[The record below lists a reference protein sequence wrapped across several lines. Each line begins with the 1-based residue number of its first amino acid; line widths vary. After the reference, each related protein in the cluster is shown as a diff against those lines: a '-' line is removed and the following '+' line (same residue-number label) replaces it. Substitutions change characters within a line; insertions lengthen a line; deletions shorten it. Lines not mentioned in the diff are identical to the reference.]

1 MRKRLMTLL
10 GAVAVGCALGACD
23 PSAQVA
29 LALRPSPQANP
40 DSFQRTA
47 YDVTARV
54 AGEYRLEAFTPL
66 ENEIGWHSCYMRG
79 GFTLCA
85 KSNNGEIHHSP
96 TDWHRTK
103 LSPLGDSVRTTPTA
117 HLQSQF
123 GQSHVRECEWID
135 RSDMSIAGCLTL
147 PDSS

>member
-1 MRKRLMTLL
+1 MPKRLLTLL
-10 GAVAVGCALGACD
+10 SAVAVGCALIACD

-29 LALRPSPQANP
+29 LALRPSAQANP
-40 DSFQRTA
+40 DSFQRAA

-85 KSNNGEIHHSP
+85 KSNNGEIHYSL

-103 LSPLGDSVRTTPTA
+103 LSPLGDSVRTTLTDQ
-117 HLQSQF
+117 LRLQF
-123 GQSHVRECEWID
+123 GHGQVRACEWINPK
-135 RSDMSIAGCLTL
+135 DMSRAGCLTL
-147 PDSS
+147 ADSS